1 VPRSAAAT
9 TGVGGARVRGS
20 AGQDAGVG
28 WGLPRSEL
36 HEDGQQRLLHIF
48 ISYTE
53 LHSRSFTYDSF
64 CQFSNQIVSDVAQ
77 QEESLLG
84 ISMSDASRRHASH
97 LLLVTRFVS
106 KSH

>member
-1 VPRSAAAT
+1 VLGYGAVQDKMQVSGGGCHDRSFT
-9 TGVGGARVRGS
+9 KMGS
-20 AGQDAGVG
+20 SGFF
-28 WGLPRSEL
+28 
-36 HEDGQQRLLHIF
+36 IF
-48 ISYTE
+48 LFRI
-53 LHSRSFTYDSF
+53 RSFTYDSF

-84 ISMSDASRRHASH
+84 ISMSDASGRHASH